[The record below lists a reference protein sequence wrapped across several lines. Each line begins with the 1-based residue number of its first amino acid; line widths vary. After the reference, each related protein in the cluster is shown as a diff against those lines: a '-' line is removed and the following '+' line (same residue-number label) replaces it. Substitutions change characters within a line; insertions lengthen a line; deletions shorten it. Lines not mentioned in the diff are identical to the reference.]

1 MADYYLHPI
10 AGNNAN
16 SGSQLSPKQ
25 YYDSALRTL
34 MAAGDRLFFHRGYD
48 NPIVQSAAA
57 QYLAPRAGT
66 AALPVYYGAW
76 GTGQTRQATVY
87 KANAYDNMIFNAG
100 GTQGRYTVWEDI
112 LFDGRGEVANS
123 IYMGTQGANQCSD
136 ITLRRCA
143 ATHMTGSGFSMSTE
157 SSATGASPTNI
168 VLEDCEAYANAVHG
182 IFLQGYN
189 NRILRPVCYGNGL
202 TGPTGG
208 HGVSLGATKTDLAA
222 SGWTIVG
229 AGPIYSRTVTAGHTD
244 AVFAMRVDGYSTR
257 LTQYTGA
264 TPNTS
269 TPANQFAISGT
280 TLYVNLN
287 GANPNSY
294 TSTYAWKRTYGNLV
308 LHGRMFANR
317 WNRAVIYHEGH
328 GLAADDWADSN
339 FFIGNRVYENEGLG
353 LSNNRGASNCW
364 YGNVVN
370 DNWLPGIAVNPA
382 DGVRIVNNTFSGNNS
397 GEGAS
402 AYTAPVYFNASCAN
416 AVISNNV
423 IDCLSRDTYGINVD
437 PADSGH
443 GGANNLIFGAATP
456 TRSGTFTGTDLRDP
470 EPYLD
475 EDDSLPA
482 TIPIGGIPMPN
493 PLRNA
498 GTYVQGVTLR
508 NGRTQPGM
516 TPIGA
521 YQVGRY

>member
-1 MADYYLHPI
+1 MADYYLHPVS
-10 AGNNAN
+10 GDNAN
-16 SGSQLSPKQ
+16 AGSQSSPKQ

-57 QYLAPRAGT
+57 QYLSPRAGS
-66 AALPVYYGAW
+66 AAAPVYYGAW
-76 GTGQTRQATVY
+76 GTGQRDKAVVY
-87 KANAYDNMIFNAG
+87 KANAYDNLIFNAG

-143 ATHMTGSGFSMSTE
+143 ATRMTGSGFSMSTE

-208 HGVSLGATKTDLAA
+208 HGVSLGATKTDLPA
-222 SGWTIVG
+222 SGWTLVP
-229 AGPIYSRTVTAGHTD
+229 ATTIYSRTVTAGHSG
-244 AVFAMRVDGYSTR
+244 AVFAMRVDGYSTV
-257 LTQYTGA
+257 LTQYTGG
-264 TPNTS
+264 TPEAS
-269 TPANQFAISGT
+269 TPANQFAIAGT
-280 TLYVNLN
+280 TLYLNLN

-308 LHGRMFANR
+308 LLGRMYANR
-317 WNRAVIYHEGH
+317 WNRAAAYHEGH

-364 YGNVVN
+364 YGNVVE

-382 DGVRIVNNTFSGNNS
+382 DGVRIVNNTFRRNNS
-397 GEGAS
+397 GEGA
-402 AYTAPVYFNASCAN
+402 APYLAPVHFNAGCSN
-416 AVISNNV
+416 AVISNNI

-443 GGANNLIFGAATP
+443 GGANNLIYNAATP

-470 EPYLD
+470 EPYLN
-475 EDDSLPA
+475 DDGSLKT

-498 GTYVQGVTLR
+498 GTYAQGVTLR
-508 NGRTQPGM
+508 NGRAQPGM

>member
-1 MADYYLHPI
+1 MADYYLHSVL
-10 AGNNAN
+10 GNNAN
-16 SGSQLSPKQ
+16 AGTQAAPKQ
-25 YYDSALRTL
+25 YFDSALRTL
-34 MAAGDRLFFHRGYD
+34 MVAGDRLFFHRGYD
-48 NPIVQSAAA
+48 NPIVQSAAG

-76 GTGQTRQATVY
+76 GVGRLPKAVVY
-87 KANAYDNMIFNAG
+87 KANAYDSMIFNAG

-123 IYMGTQGANQCSD
+123 IYMATQGANQCSD
-136 ITLRRCA
+136 ITLRRCD
-143 ATHMTGSGFSMSTE
+143 ATRMTGSGFSLVTE
-157 SSATGASPTNI
+157 ASATGASPTGI
-168 VLEDCEAYANAVHG
+168 LLESCRAYGNAVHG

-189 NRILRPVCYGNGL
+189 NRIWLPECFGNGA

-222 SGWTIVG
+222 SGWTLVG
-229 AGPIYSRTVTAGHTD
+229 GAIYSRTVTAGHAN
-244 AVFAMRVDGYSTR
+244 AVFAMRVDGYSTV

-269 TPANQFAISGT
+269 TPANQFAIAGT
-280 TLYVNLN
+280 TLYINLN

-294 TSTYAWKRTYGNLV
+294 TSTYAWKRTYGNV
-308 LHGRMFANR
+308 VYGGRMYANQ
-317 WNRAVIYHEGH
+317 WNRAATYHEGH

-364 YGNVVN
+364 YGNVVE
-370 DNWLPGIAVNPA
+370 DNWLPGISVNPA
-382 DGVRIVNNTFSGNNS
+382 DGVRVVNNTFRRNNS

-402 AYTAPVYFNASCAN
+402 AYTAPVYFNAGCSN
-416 AVISNNV
+416 AVISNNL
-423 IDCLSRDTYGINVD
+423 IECLSRDTYGINVD
-437 PADSGH
+437 PADTGH
-443 GGANNLIFGAATP
+443 GGATNLIYGTGTA
-456 TRSGTFTGTDLRDP
+456 TRSGTFTGTQQFDASS
-470 EPYLD
+470 YLN
-475 EDDSLPA
+475 EDGSLKT
-482 TIPIGGIPMPN
+482 TIDVGGIPMPN
-493 PLRNA
+493 SLRNA
-498 GTYVQGVTLR
+498 GTYIQGVTLR
-508 NGRTQPGM
+508 NGRAQPGM